1 MKAVAEAAA
10 ALMLLLLLLLLTLLS
25 PALAAC
31 LPTIPSV
38 DQHRCWLGLEVA
50 W

>member
-1 MKAVAEAAA
+1 MKAVAAAAA
-10 ALMLLLLLLLLTLLS
+10 ALPLLLLLLLLTLLS

-38 DQHRCWLGLEVA
+38 DHRCWLGLEVA